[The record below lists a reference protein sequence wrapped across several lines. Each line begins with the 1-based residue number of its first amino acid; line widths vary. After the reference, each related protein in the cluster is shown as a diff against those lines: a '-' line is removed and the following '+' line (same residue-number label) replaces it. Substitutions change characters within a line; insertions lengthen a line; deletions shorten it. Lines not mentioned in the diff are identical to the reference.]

1 MSLMKWFRRNN
12 KKIMAIVVIILLI
25 GFLGGSYFSRLA
37 QRRTGIRQT
46 LATFA
51 DGSKITNYDLALARQ
66 ELEILKTL
74 RADVILK
81 GNTQD
86 LYPFLLG
93 ELLFPERNIS
103 PLLLNRMKQTIK
115 SSGLRITDKQL
126 DAIYKTGISRDLLWL
141 LLTTEAEQAG
151 IRIANQRVR
160 SQLGQSIP
168 QLFTNV
174 TYQQVIGSIMQR
186 SGVPEEQIVN
196 TFGKVLAV
204 LIYAREVCSN
214 ENITSNQL
222 SQMASYQQEMV
233 NVELVRFGADLFAE
247 DQSEPP
253 QENLVEHFEKYKTFS
268 PGQASAENPFGF
280 GYRLPDMA
288 RLEYIFV
295 KMDDVSGIVS
305 EPEPEEVED
314 YYQRQRLQYT
324 TSVPSDPNDP
334 NSPMVQKQRSYAEV
348 ANLIADQ
355 LLQRNINLKADEIIQ
370 QAKTLTESALESAEL
385 DIMTASVE
393 QVKEYAGDY
402 EQAAE
407 KLSDEYKIPVY
418 AGQTGFLSASDMMK
432 DRYLGMMSVGG
443 QSLNLVRLTQFVF
456 AMDELQGS
464 ELGLFDIA
472 KPKMYQNIGPTQDFT
487 GQIVALLRIMEAQ
500 KSVEPDNIDFEFDQ
514 NTILVDQQDGI
525 VYSVKEKVI
534 KDLKKLAA
542 FDVTETKAGQFKE
555 RILTEEWDK
564 VIKEFN
570 AEYKQQKGLS
580 KSDPNVFM
588 IENLANLRRIPEAT
602 LDILKAQ
609 SEGSPGSES
618 LIEDNIK
625 RKLFVDQLYELV
637 PSEEDSLKT
646 VPAIM
651 ESRSEMNW
659 YIIRNITINRF
670 YQEDYQ
676 QFKAQESYREDFF
689 ESQNLAVIHFNPDNV
704 LKRMNFKAVLKTEQV
719 EDANAPSESSGRS

>member
-51 DGSKITNYDLALARQ
+51 DGRKITNYDLALARQ

-233 NVELVRFGADLFAE
+233 NVELVRFGADLF
-247 DQSEPP
+247 
-253 QENLVEHFEKYKTFS
+253 
-268 PGQASAENPFGF
+268 ENPFGF

-385 DIMTASVE
+385 DIMTASAE

-418 AGQTGFLSASDMMK
+418 AGQTGLLSASDMMK

-534 KDLKKLAA
+534 QDLKKLAA
-542 FDVTETKAGQFKE
+542 FDVAETKAGQFKE

-570 AEYKQQKGLS
+570 VEYKQQKGLS

-602 LDILKAQ
+602 MDILKAQ

-625 RKLFVDQLYELV
+625 RKLFVDKLYELV
-637 PSEEDSLKT
+637 PSEEDNLKT

-719 EDANAPSESSGRS
+719 EDVNAPSESSGRS